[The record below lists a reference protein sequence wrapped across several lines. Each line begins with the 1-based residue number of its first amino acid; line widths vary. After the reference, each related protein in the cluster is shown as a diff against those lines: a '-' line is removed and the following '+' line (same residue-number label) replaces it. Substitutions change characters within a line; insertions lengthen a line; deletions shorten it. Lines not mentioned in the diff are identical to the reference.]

1 MTEYPTPNPDV
12 GIDLG
17 QKAAS
22 PVASAAPRGL
32 FYFIMT

>member
-17 QKAAS
+17 QKPQARER
-22 PVASAAPRGL
+22 RGGC
-32 FYFIMT
+32 FISS